1 MGRWLSF
8 AALLLAA
15 PASGEDCKTA
25 FARSEISPEYIS
37 IVDTYRNRQWL
48 VAVQSVA
55 RLDHKALESFV
66 KQLEPAPMD
75 EHSHPCVEAAALL
88 HTDTAIYVVEDGDWT
103 KAFVHFELGRTLSR
117 KVGRHFERDWLLA
130 VALYYQGLIFAG
142 DREIGFREATALFDD
157 ALDRHPADAE
167 ILVAAGALWE
177 WSGSLPFGEPDHMK
191 RAERLYARALEQEP
205 GLAEAKL
212 RYGNVLEKR
221 GRFDDAVQHLEE
233 VVAFEA
239 DHYIMYRARM
249 VFGNL
254 AERRGLPEPA
264 ILHYQAAIKLE
275 PNWQIGFLAL
285 SHALHTASEREALRT
300 ALEEALI
307 LSDSKQS
314 GWWEYELGLSERAD
328 PLFSSMREALAR

>member
-221 GRFDDAVQHLEE
+221 GRFDDAVQH
-233 VVAFEA
+233 
-239 DHYIMYRARM
+239 
-249 VFGNL
+249 
-254 AERRGLPEPA
+254 PEPA

-285 SHALHTASEREALRT
+285 SHALHTASEREASRT